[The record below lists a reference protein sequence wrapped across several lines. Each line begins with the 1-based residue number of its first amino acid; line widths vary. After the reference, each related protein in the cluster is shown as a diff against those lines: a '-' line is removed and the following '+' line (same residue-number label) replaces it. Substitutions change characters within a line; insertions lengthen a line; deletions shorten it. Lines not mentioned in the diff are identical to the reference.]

1 MSTHMARSAAYAAVL
16 LLAIPRVAGTQQPPV
31 FRAGVGLVTL
41 DVRVLDGEGRPVTG
55 LTEDDFTVELAG
67 RKQPVR
73 LVEYVEYPGAGAVP
87 ELVDPIAP
95 AVPGRPPAR
104 PARVGGRAVMLA
116 IDDLSLR
123 PPQAQGYVAA
133 ARRLIAGL
141 GGNDSVQ
148 VATTGNRVPRS
159 GMSRDKTRALLALN
173 MITGARSDSTQ
184 DGSGQRVGAGP
195 TAGSEIVLSSAEA
208 LAIQSGNGSVYA
220 DVTQRICGR
229 ALQLTGGMIPS
240 CGVAV
245 KGEAAQQ
252 AVGLERTLNAQFESL
267 LDMIA
272 ALRLEAAP
280 RILILLSGGADTDP
294 NRATQIDTLRSAA
307 AEAGVQVHVVT
318 SVLTTGTDASDRTV
332 ARSRVRRDND
342 EYSRR
347 GLEFVADKLDA
358 ELVRAIGG
366 PDRGIDRLLLG
377 WAGSYRV
384 GVEPPAAVGRGGPLP
399 VAITVRRPGVTVKGP
414 RSITVRDAR
423 GSSTSSAAASPASAG
438 AAAPSSEA
446 TLARLV
452 DDGGAEAGVPMAVGV
467 LSKRDET
474 GRDVQVVTVEVPA
487 ATAGPLSGLFAAT
500 DESNR
505 LIARGTLSFVQ
516 PSPGDDYR
524 VSVVVPLVPG
534 PFRLRVAVADRA
546 GAVGSM
552 EHAGTSRLSRL
563 RSSSVSDLLLSWI
576 GDDRQARFVAMESVP
591 ETARTLQA
599 SLEFYSSADPA
610 GTTVRMAIVKEGA
623 TAPVAEA
630 LAAPIKTP
638 SGWRLGVSVP
648 LSSLEPGVY
657 LVRATVKEGTD
668 PPLILSRSVRL
679 KAR

>member
-1 MSTHMARSAAYAAVL
+1 MARSFAYAAVL
-16 LLAIPRVAGTQQPPV
+16 LLAMPRVAGTQQPPV

-41 DVRVLDGEGRPVTG
+41 DVRVLDSDGRPVTG
-55 LTEDDFTVELAG
+55 LTEDDFAVEFSG

-73 LVEYVEYPGAGAVP
+73 VVEYVEYPGAGAVP
-87 ELVDPIAP
+87 ELVDPIEP

-104 PARVGGRAVMLA
+104 PARIGGRAVMLA

-123 PPQAQGYVAA
+123 PPQAQGFVAA
-133 ARRLIAGL
+133 ARRLILGL

-159 GMSRDKTRALLALN
+159 GMSRDKTRALLTLN
-173 MITGARSDSTQ
+173 LVTGARSDPAG

-195 TAGSEIVLSSAEA
+195 TAGTEVVLSSAEA
-208 LAIQSGNGSVYA
+208 LAIQSGNGSVFA

-229 ALQLTGGMIPS
+229 PLQLTGGMSPS

-252 AVGLERTLNAQFESL
+252 SVALERTLNSQLESL

-280 RILILLSGGADTDP
+280 RLLILLSGGADTDP
-294 NRATQIDTLRSAA
+294 NRGSQIDALRSAA
-307 AEAGVQVHVVT
+307 AEAGVQVHVIT
-318 SVLTTGTDASDRTV
+318 SVLINGTDASDRTV
-332 ARSRVRRDND
+332 ARSRIRRDND
-342 EYSRR
+342 DYSRR

-358 ELVRAIGG
+358 ELSRVVGG
-366 PDRGIDRLLLG
+366 AERGIDRLLLG
-377 WAGSYRV
+377 WSGSYRV
-384 GVEPPAAVGRGGPLP
+384 GVEPPAATPRGGTVP
-399 VAITVRRPGVTVKGP
+399 VAITVRRPGVTVRGP

-423 GSSTSSAAASPASAG
+423 GSTTSAAGASPNSTAA

-452 DDGGAEAGVPMAVGV
+452 DDGGAETGVPMAVGV
-467 LSKRDET
+467 LSKKDET

-487 ATAGPLSGLFAAT
+487 TIAGPLSGLFAVT

-505 LIARGTLSFVQ
+505 LIARGTLAFVQ
-516 PSPGDDYR
+516 PPAGDDYR

-534 PFRLRVAVADRA
+534 PFRLRVAVADRT

-576 GDDRQARFVAMESVP
+576 GDDRQARFVAMETVP
-591 ETARTLQA
+591 GPARTLQA

-610 GTTVRMAIVKEGA
+610 GTTVRMAVLKEGA
-623 TAPVAEA
+623 AAPVAEA
-630 LAAPIKTP
+630 QAAPIKTP
-638 SGWRLGVSVP
+638 TGWRVGVSVP
-648 LSSLEPGVY
+648 LASLEPGVY
-657 LVRATVKEGTD
+657 VVRATVKEGTD
-668 PPLILSRSVRL
+668 PPLTLARTVRL
-679 KAR
+679 KTR